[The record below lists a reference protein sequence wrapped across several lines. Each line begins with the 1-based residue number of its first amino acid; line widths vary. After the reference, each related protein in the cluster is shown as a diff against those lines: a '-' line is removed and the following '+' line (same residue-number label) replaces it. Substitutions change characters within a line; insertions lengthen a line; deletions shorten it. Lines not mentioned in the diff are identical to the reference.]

1 MKHAMTRRGLIKG
14 IGALGC
20 SAAAFP
26 MTTSM
31 TFANAPWDN
40 RLVVIILR
48 GAMDGMDVVRPIGDP
63 ALAALRPD
71 LGNNSLPLDG
81 FYAAHPGLAPLMGL
95 WKSGDLG
102 FVQAVSTPY
111 RNKRSHFDGQDLLEA
126 GTGMDVHSGAVRD
139 GWLNRMLQELPG
151 VTGETAFA
159 IGRENLKILAGPA
172 AAANWA
178 PETRLDLSPHAELL
192 LSKIYESDPL
202 FHAASQEAVMLAN
215 SVDDMGQVKGR
226 SEKRLAAFA
235 ADRLAGDTR
244 VAAFSVSGWDTHR
257 SQNQAM
263 GGLLKRLSEVILTLK
278 DGLGPVWNKTAV
290 VAMTEFGRTAAINGS
305 KGTDHG
311 TGGAMILAGGAI
323 RGGRVY
329 GNWPG
334 LGEADLYDRRDLMPT
349 ADVRSYAGWAIR
361 GLTGMSGSMIENT
374 VFPGLDL
381 GVDPGIL
388 L

>member
-1 MKHAMTRRGLIKG
+1 
-14 IGALGC
+14 
-20 SAAAFP
+20 
-26 MTTSM
+26 
-31 TFANAPWDN
+31 
-40 RLVVIILR
+40 
-48 GAMDGMDVVRPIGDP
+48 
-63 ALAALRPD
+63 
-71 LGNNSLPLDG
+71 
-81 FYAAHPGLAPLMGL
+81 
-95 WKSGDLG
+95 
-102 FVQAVSTPY
+102 
-111 RNKRSHFDGQDLLEA
+111 
-126 GTGMDVHSGAVRD
+126 
-139 GWLNRMLQELPG
+139 
-151 VTGETAFA
+151 
-159 IGRENLKILAGPA
+159 
-172 AAANWA
+172 
-178 PETRLDLSPHAELL
+178 
-192 LSKIYESDPL
+192 
-202 FHAASQEAVMLAN
+202 MLAN